1 MAEGHC
7 FSLSDAHIWHIPFI
21 FYGWVKVVLLFLI
34 GTSAFV
40 SIDPITN
47 NKEQKLL
54 VKRLF
59 SPINSDRACF
69 HFWWEPHDDHLM
81 QNSCCPRMAWQ
92 EYQQYQLQAWI
103 GLHLPPPLP
112 LPTSPSISPALSI
125 RFLEYELLK
134 F

>member
-54 VKRLF
+54 DKRLS
-59 SPINSDRACF
+59 SPINSDQACF
-69 HFWWEPHDDHLM
+69 HLWWEPHDDHLM
-81 QNSCCPRMAWQ
+81 QNSCCPSLAWL
-92 EYQQYQLQAWI
+92 EYQHSTSCKLGSASTS
-103 GLHLPPPLP
+103 LLLFLCRPLPPFRRLY
-112 LPTSPSISPALSI
+112 
-125 RFLEYELLK
+125 RFG
-134 F
+134 FWSVSS